1 MVTNNHKQIEA
12 LIKLIHNVFDC
23 VLISSYIFENLSQL
37 MILIIVFYNL
47 RQATYLRQWK
57 SITTIYIYLCL
68 RQLMK

>member
-1 MVTNNHKQIEA
+1 MVTNNHKQNEA

-57 SITTIYIYLCL
+57 SITTIYIYIYVLDN
-68 RQLMK
+68 

>member
-47 RQATYLRQWK
+47 RQATYLRQ
-57 SITTIYIYLCL
+57 
-68 RQLMK
+68 

>member
-57 SITTIYIYLCL
+57 SITTIYIYIYILDN
-68 RQLMK
+68 